1 MTDLALIDETQEAV
15 KLIES
20 ALAGLS
26 GVERSIWTHTEID
39 PVVDTLIELWQ
50 LFHIPN

>member
-1 MTDLALIDETQEAV
+1 MTDIALQDETAEAV
-15 KLIES
+15 RLIES
-20 ALAGLS
+20 AMAGLS
-26 GVERSIWTHTEID
+26 GTERSIWTHTEID